1 MKTQFFTRW
10 GNGGMSVKKEREKE
24 GRAELEYYFT
34 ILGFEVQSVSQ
45 SVSPCR
51 VRLSSKTPGRAIF
64 PSAHL
69 TLSTQGI
76 IPPQFGDLRSLSLS
90 LGALDSL
97 TSLWGNEVG

>member
-45 SVSPCR
+45 SVSQSVQSAALVKDAGPGNISFR
-51 VRLSSKTPGRAIF
+51 TFDAFHAGDYSASVRRSPL
-64 PSAHL
+64 
-69 TLSTQGI
+69 
-76 IPPQFGDLRSLSLS
+76 SLSLS
-90 LGALDSL
+90 RRPRL
-97 TSLWGNEVG
+97 TDFFVGE